1 MCSANCREQ
10 IATQKGTL
18 YDTLQCKS
26 IDFVEDHF
34 ADAAFKSGSGVTE
47 RQASRYSYGFVIVV
61 VSLSPFQKKKKK
73 RVGTWGTAMR
83 EPKHH
88 EHSGQRYNNDN
99 NRKSPVNSWKGTS
112 ETRRKKKGDNQDVK

>member
-61 VSLSPFQKKKKK
+61 VSLSPFQKKKKN
-73 RVGTWGTAMR
+73 VL
-83 EPKHH
+83 EPG
-88 EHSGQRYNNDN
+88 EQRCVSRSITNTVARDTIMIIIG
-99 NRKSPVNSWKGTS
+99 NRP
-112 ETRRKKKGDNQDVK
+112 